1 MEINNAQDLEAAIK
15 RLTHKKDLQKDMVID
30 QFHEVT
36 DSLKPI
42 NLLKSSLNKVVHA
55 PGLVEKII
63 NATLGLGAGVL
74 SKKLLIGKSAGV
86 AKKLLGTALEFG
98 VAGLISKNSE
108 TIKNKG
114 VDFFSKIFTKKKK
127 LLI

>member
-1 MEINNAQDLEAAIK
+1 MEINNAADLEAAIK
-15 RLTHKKDLQKDMVID
+15 RLQNKGNLQKDMVID
-30 QFHEVT
+30 QFKEAT

-63 NATLGLGAGVL
+63 DATVGLGAGVL
-74 SKKLLIGKSAGV
+74 SKKLLIGKSTGI

-98 VAGLISKNSE
+98 VAGLISKNSAG
-108 TIKNKG
+108 IKATG
-114 VDFFSKIFTKKKK
+114 MELFSKVFSKKKK
-127 LLI
+127 VLA